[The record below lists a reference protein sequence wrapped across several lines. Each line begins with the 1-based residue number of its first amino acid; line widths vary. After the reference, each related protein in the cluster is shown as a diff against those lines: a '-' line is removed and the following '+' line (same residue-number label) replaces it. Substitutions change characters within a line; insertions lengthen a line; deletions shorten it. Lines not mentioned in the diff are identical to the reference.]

1 MSIRQSPF
9 EGVNGAALVVSS
21 GGDTLSNVS
30 GTATYTTSQFAH
42 GASSLVASSSS
53 AAWYTIDTTTDR
65 ALIRG
70 YGRISATITSDTT
83 LGTIYAGANLR
94 AGQLIINSASR
105 IRLQTFGGTTSTSTN
120 VATATEALPL
130 NTWFRWE
137 MWVSAGTDSTN
148 GQIRAA
154 YYIGDSTTPTWDSG
168 LITGDTAGTLGVL
181 TQGRIAIASTVGV
194 DDFGMK
200 DGNDAV
206 WGAWPASQGVIA
218 NTTTTEN
225 VVMVDARTST
235 GGSGVLTYS
244 ISPSSGVTEP
254 VDGVFLIPQTSSTQN
269 FTVTVTDGILSDT
282 KTVTITPASA
292 PTQASMRHRTWTGSA
307 WV

>member
-30 GTATYTTSQFAH
+30 GSATYTTSQFAH
-42 GASSLVASSSS
+42 GASSLVASASS

-70 YGRISATITSDTT
+70 YGRISTAISSDTT
-83 LGTIYAGANLR
+83 LGIIYAGSNLK
-94 AGQLIINSASR
+94 AAQLIINAASR
-105 IRLQTFGGTTSTSTN
+105 IRLQTFGGTTSTSVN
-120 VATATEALPL
+120 VATATDALPV

-137 MWVSAGTDSTN
+137 MWVSAGTSETN
-148 GQIRAA
+148 GQVRAA
-154 YYIGDSTTPTWDSG
+154 YYIGDSTTPVWDSG
-168 LITGDTAGTLGVL
+168 LITGNTAGTLGVI
-181 TQGRIAIASTVGV
+181 TQGRIALATNLGI
-194 DDFGMK
+194 DDFGLK

-206 WGAWPASQGVIA
+206 WGAWPASQGITA
-218 NTTTTEN
+218 NATTTSN
-225 VVMVDARTST
+225 LVMIDARTST

-254 VDGVFLIPQTSSTQN
+254 TEGVFLVPQTGSTQN
-269 FTVTVTDGILSDT
+269 FTVTATDGILTDT
-282 KTVTITPASA
+282 TTVTVTPASA
-292 PTQASMRHRTWTGSA
+292 PTQASMRHRTWTGSTWA
-307 WV
+307 